1 MPNPGKCARTD
12 RQWGIAGPSA
22 LQETLTLAWR
32 QMQPRARARAC
43 ARGVPNRSDL
53 RLELDVEKLVAG
65 GCHLA
70 EQDNLVLE
78 LFRVHGLRPQLA
90 DQAVEVRHVSWAVVW
105 GYKQT

>member
-1 MPNPGKCARTD
+1 MGYCRSERAARDADAGLATDAATRACARV
-12 RQWGIAGPSA
+12 R
-22 LQETLTLAWR
+22 
-32 QMQPRARARAC
+32 